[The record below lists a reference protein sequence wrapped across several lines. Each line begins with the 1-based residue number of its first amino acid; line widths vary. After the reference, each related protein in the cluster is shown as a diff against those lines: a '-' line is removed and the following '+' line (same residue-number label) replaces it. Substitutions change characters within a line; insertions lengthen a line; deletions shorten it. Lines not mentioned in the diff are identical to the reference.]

1 MVTFIIWAIV
11 LVIFG
16 GGVFICGKNLFSG
29 TGGEKA
35 RSVIAII
42 LGIITFSVVYGW
54 FESIGWCL
62 FFSGLVVGLV
72 SIGGEGATGGGGW
85 KPNPGPTFTEALV
98 DTYCEYELQKQATK
112 DAIRELD
119 EGR

>member
-1 MVTFIIWAIV
+1 MVTFIIWSIV
-11 LVIFG
+11 IIIFG
-16 GGVFICGKNLFSG
+16 GGIFLCIANLVSG
-29 TGGEKA
+29 SGGEKA
-35 RSVIAII
+35 QSVIAII
-42 LGIITFSVVYGW
+42 LGIITFSIVYKW

-62 FFSGLVVGLV
+62 FFSGAVIGLV
-72 SIGGEGATGGGGW
+72 SLGDKGEPAGGRSSKT
-85 KPNPGPTFTEALV
+85 GPTFTEALV